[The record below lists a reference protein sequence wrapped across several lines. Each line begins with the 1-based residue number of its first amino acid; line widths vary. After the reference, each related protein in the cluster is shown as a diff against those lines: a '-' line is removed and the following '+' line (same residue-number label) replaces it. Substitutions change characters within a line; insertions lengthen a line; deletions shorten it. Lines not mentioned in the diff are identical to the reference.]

1 MSNFIILFRRFRIVR
16 VALGFMLIGAI
27 FAGFGIYMCT
37 VPEKERLTTTGTL
50 VEIVEGIDAADDQV
64 THETYV
70 DYTIDGKEY
79 KHAYYGAYETGMKVG
94 DTVEIQYLAEDP
106 ENIQA
111 PGAEKV
117 KYVFAGAGIVAF
129 IIGLG
134 TLIKFIVA
142 GV

>member
-1 MSNFIILFRRFRIVR
+1 MANIIMLLRKFRIVR
-16 VALGFMLIGAI
+16 CALAFMVIGAV

-50 VEIVEGIDAADDQV
+50 VEIVESIEAADDQV

-70 DYTIDGKEY
+70 DYTVDGKEY

-94 DTVEIQYLAEDP
+94 DTVEVQYLPEDP
-106 ENIQA
+106 TDIQA

-129 IIGLG
+129 IVGLG
-134 TLIKFIVA
+134 ILIKFIVA
-142 GV
+142 GA